1 MKTAINEYN
10 QSTAISGSIPEQIL
24 DIGRRARMASRALM
38 GLTTDQKNEALH
50 AMADSLDQHTARIQ
64 EVNAKDVKAA
74 KENGLS
80 DAMVDRLVLN
90 DQRMTSMIQG
100 FRDIAKLPDP
110 VGRVLKSWEKEN
122 GLRLE
127 KKAVPIGVIGMI
139 YESRPN
145 VTGDAAAL
153 CLKASNAIILRGG
166 SEALRSNLVI
176 AGALQEGGKAAGLP
190 EHAIQV
196 VPVRDRE
203 AVKTLI
209 TMDKYVDILIPRG
222 GEGLIRMIAEN
233 ATIPVLKHYKGVCH
247 VYVDSDAD
255 HEKALAIVE
264 NAKCQRPGVCNA
276 AETLLVSAP
285 IAENWLPKM
294 AEILLKR
301 GVELRGDNRTCELV
315 PGVKPA
321 TEEDWYTEY
330 LDMILSVRVVEGIE
344 QAVDHINSYGSGH
357 SDAIVTENREHQEY
371 FGRMVDSAAVYIN
384 TSTRFTD
391 GAEFGMGAEI
401 GISTDRLHARG
412 PVGLEEL
419 TSYKYVITGNGQ
431 IRE

>member
-1 MKTAINEYN
+1 MSRTE
-10 QSTAISGSIPEQIL
+10 ISESIREQVHDL
-24 DIGRRARMASRALM
+24 GRKARKASRELM
-38 GLTTDQKNEALH
+38 GLTTEQKNDALN
-50 AMADSLDQHTARIQ
+50 AMADALERRKDHIQ
-64 EVNAKDVKAA
+64 DVNAQDIAAA

-90 DQRMTSMIQG
+90 DQRMAAMIQG

-110 VGRVLKSWEKEN
+110 VGRILKSWEKEN
-122 GLRLE
+122 GLLLQ
-127 KKAVPIGVIGMI
+127 KTTVPIGVIGMI

-166 SEALRSNLVI
+166 SEALRSNQAI
-176 AGALQEGGKAAGLP
+176 ADALQEGGAATKLP
-190 EHAIQV
+190 GHAVQL

-203 AVKTLI
+203 AVTALI
-209 TMDKYVDILIPRG
+209 TMDEFVDVIIPRG
-222 GEGLIRMIAEN
+222 GEGLIRAVAEN
-233 ATIPVLKHYKGVCH
+233 ATVPVLKHYEGVCH
-247 VYVDSDAD
+247 VFVDAEAD
-255 HEKALAIVE
+255 PEKARAITE

-276 AETLLVSAP
+276 AETLLVDAAV
-285 IAENWLPKM
+285 AESWLPGM
-294 AEILLKR
+294 AEILERR
-301 GVELRGDNRTCELV
+301 GVELRGDDRACALV
-315 PGVKPA
+315 STMKPA

-330 LDMILSVRVVEGIE
+330 LDMILSVRVVDGIE
-344 QAVDHINSYGSGH
+344 EAVRHINHYGSGH
-357 SDAIVTENREHQEY
+357 SDAIVTESREHQVY

-412 PVGLEEL
+412 PVALEEL
-419 TSYKYVITGNGQ
+419 TTYKYVVTGDGQ
-431 IRE
+431 IKE